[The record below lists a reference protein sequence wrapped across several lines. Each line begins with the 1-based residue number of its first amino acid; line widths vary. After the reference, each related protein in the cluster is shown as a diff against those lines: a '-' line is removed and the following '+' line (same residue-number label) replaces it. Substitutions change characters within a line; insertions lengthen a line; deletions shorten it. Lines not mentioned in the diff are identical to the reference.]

1 MASVSSVPSGHA
13 AVGDL
18 LHLRDEASASEVV
31 LAARRGALV
40 TSFRVRERELLY
52 LDPTTLNDAG
62 KNVRGGI
69 PVLFPSPGKLEGDIW
84 RWIGRTG
91 GMKQHGFARN
101 LPWNLVGTHADEHG
115 ALVTLG
121 LESDETT
128 RSQYPWDFRVELSF
142 GLSGARLRIASSVT
156 NHSQTPM
163 PFALGYH
170 PYFHVT
176 NKALARID
184 THATR
189 AFDNVTK
196 QIVPFDGFDLTAAEV
211 DLHLLDHGSTHS
223 ALHFGDG
230 SRLELS
236 ASVDYSHWVVWTL
249 AGKEFVCVEPWTAPG
264 NAINSGERLTVLK
277 PGEQHASFVEFAVVE

>member
-1 MASVSSVPSGHA
+1 MASVSSVPSGEA

-18 LHLRDEASASEVV
+18 LHLKDEASASEVV

-40 TSFRVRERELLY
+40 TSFRVGERELLY
-52 LDPTTLNDAG
+52 LDDATLKDAS

-69 PVLFPSPGKLEGDIW
+69 PVLFPSPGKLDNDIW
-84 RWIGRTG
+84 RWNGRTG

-101 LPWNLVGTHADEHG
+101 LSWNIVGTHADAHS
-115 ALVTLG
+115 AMVTLG
-121 LESDETT
+121 LESDEST

-142 GLSGARLRIASSVT
+142 GLAGARLRIASSVT

-170 PYFHVT
+170 PYFRVAD
-176 NKALARID
+176 KALARID
-184 THATR
+184 TRATR
-189 AFDNVTK
+189 AFDNVSK
-196 QIVPFDGFDLTAAEV
+196 QVVPFTGFDLSAPEV

-230 SRLELS
+230 SRLELD
-236 ASVDYSHWVVWTL
+236 ASLDYSHWVVWTL
-249 AGKEFVCVEPWTAPG
+249 AGKDFVCVEPWTAPG
-264 NAINSGERLTVLK
+264 NALNNGERITVLQ
-277 PGEQHASFVEFAVVE
+277 PGAQHASFIELAFVG